1 MRFSRLVSPVLLL
14 CALGATPA
22 AAQWKPAEW
31 AATST
36 LELRTTRAAEGEH
49 WSTVWFVVL
58 DDQVYV
64 RLGTRA
70 AGRIADNTTAPMLDV
85 RIADQKFRVKGVDSP
100 ADAERV
106 AQAMGEKYW
115 SDVLVKYFAH
125 PMTLKLVPAE

>member
-1 MRFSRLVSPVLLL
+1 MRLSQLSPLLLL

-22 AAQWKPAEW
+22 AAEWTPAKW
-31 AATST
+31 AATNT

-49 WSTVWFVVL
+49 WSTVWLVVL

-70 AGRIADNTTAPMLDV
+70 AGRISDNTTAPLLDV
-85 RIADQKFRVKGVDSP
+85 RIDGQQFRVKGVDSP

-106 AQAMGEKYW
+106 AKAMGEKYW
-115 SDVLVKYFAH
+115 SDVVIKYFDH
-125 PMTLKLVPAE
+125 PMTLKLVPAD